1 MTTTRKEPPEPETNP
16 ARGRG
21 AIAASRQ
28 SARLTKAAARRE
40 AILEAALDEFSA
52 RGFAAARLE
61 DVAKRAGVAKGTIY
75 LYFADK
81 EALFQELVRFQIGP
95 VMSAFETVLASPLPL
110 KSLIDQAIEI
120 FTREVFG
127 TRRKQ
132 VMRLIISEGP
142 RFPALAEFY
151 YREVLGTD
159 PESGAG
165 AAATRTRARRNRR
178 RCSRPLSAIARRRDR
193 HGRGL
198 AGIVRPFRAPRC
210 ARDDPRLFR
219 SAFWLGWEAG
229 MSVPRLAGMAVLCAV
244 AFAPAS
250 CSKQSAN
257 AYQGWVEANLIFV
270 APDETGRV
278 RTLTVQE
285 GDTVKTGDLLFTV
298 DDDLQ
303 QADLAQVKASVKNAQ
318 QTFDRA
324 SMLVKTGAGT
334 QKDFDAAEMILRD
347 AQARLNS
354 VQTRL
359 SRRNVFSAVG
369 GTVQQIYFRPGEM
382 VPAGRPVLSLLPPGN
397 IKVRFYVPEAVLPTV
412 AYGDEINV
420 TCDGCAS
427 GLTARV
433 SFIAKQSE
441 FTPPVI
447 YSLEER
453 AKLVFLIEA
462 LPEKPSE
469 FRVGQP
475 VDVTLTH
482 RPPATV
488 PKVAAKPEALR

>member
-1 MTTTRKEPPEPETNP
+1 
-16 ARGRG
+16 
-21 AIAASRQ
+21 
-28 SARLTKAAARRE
+28 
-40 AILEAALDEFSA
+40 
-52 RGFAAARLE
+52 
-61 DVAKRAGVAKGTIY
+61 
-75 LYFADK
+75 
-81 EALFQELVRFQIGP
+81 
-95 VMSAFETVLASPLPL
+95 
-110 KSLIDQAIEI
+110 
-120 FTREVFG
+120 
-127 TRRKQ
+127 
-132 VMRLIISEGP
+132 
-142 RFPALAEFY
+142 
-151 YREVLGTD
+151 
-159 PESGAG
+159 
-165 AAATRTRARRNRR
+165 
-178 RCSRPLSAIARRRDR
+178 
-193 HGRGL
+193 
-198 AGIVRPFRAPRC
+198 
-210 ARDDPRLFR
+210 
-219 SAFWLGWEAG
+219 

-453 AKLVFLIEA
+453 GKLVFLIEA

-482 RPPATV
+482 HPPATL